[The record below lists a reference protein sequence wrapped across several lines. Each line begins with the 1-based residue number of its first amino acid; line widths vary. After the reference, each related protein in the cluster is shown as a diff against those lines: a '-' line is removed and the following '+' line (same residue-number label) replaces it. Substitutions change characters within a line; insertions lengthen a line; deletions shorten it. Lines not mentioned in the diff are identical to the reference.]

1 MSFYLSDGEL
11 YHVKEIR
18 GNECWSHWKEEPFIV
33 DLALLVL
40 DRPIPNAVQ
49 GVHYVKMWD
58 EATMGTDY
66 VGLEFAI
73 AGWGAAA
80 EIRQGVDWHPTEL
93 HRAYNVIEEV

>member
-1 MSFYLSDGEL
+1 
-11 YHVKEIR
+11 
-18 GNECWSHWKEEPFIV
+18 
-33 DLALLVL
+33 
-40 DRPIPNAVQ
+40 
-49 GVHYVKMWD
+49 MWD

-80 EIRQGVDWHPTEL
+80 EIREGVDWHPTEL